1 VLEVSEVSVCS
12 SVDDDAPSDVYLDL
26 DDEDEAVEIVSL
38 DCLVSLLETG
48 NAERAV
54 VMLVVVSTI
63 IEDTDCVET
72 ESLVLD
78 EVIVVAENEEIPE
91 SDVGGWVVKPADCVL
106 RSLVPVLMPEL
117 ELDRSTVIIEEIVYT
132 VFIVAEAMLDP

>member
-1 VLEVSEVSVCS
+1 M
-12 SVDDDAPSDVYLDL
+12 

-63 IEDTDCVET
+63 IEDTDCVEV

-91 SDVGGWVVKPADCVL
+91 SDVGGRVVKPADCVL
-106 RSLVPVLMPEL
+106 RSVVPVLMPEL
-117 ELDRSTVIIEEIVYT
+117 ELDRSTVTIEEIVYT
-132 VFIVAEAMLDP
+132 VLIVAEAMLDP

>member
-1 VLEVSEVSVCS
+1 
-12 SVDDDAPSDVYLDL
+12 L

-48 NAERAV
+48 DVARAV
-54 VMLVVVSTI
+54 VMLVLVSTI
-63 IEDTDCVET
+63 IEDTDCVEA

-78 EVIVVAENEEIPE
+78 DVVVVAENEEITE
-91 SDVGGWVVKPADCVL
+91 SDVGGRVVKPADCEL
-106 RSLVPVLMPEL
+106 RSVVPVLMPEL

-132 VFIVAEAMLDP
+132 VFIVAEAMLEP